1 MVKVDRGWVEFSF
14 YRPTAQS
21 VYLAGDFNGWRPG
34 ELPMVCSPEGY
45 WRAMLKLPPGEYKF
59 RYFADGQ
66 WFVDYAAFGV
76 EPGDF
81 GLDAVIRVP
90 SYRTAAMKPQPAHR
104 GGDDKESIVAA

>member
-14 YRPTAQS
+14 FRPQAKS

-34 ELPMVCSPEGY
+34 ELPMVRTPEGY
-45 WRAMLKLPPGEYKF
+45 WRAMLKLPTGEYKF
-59 RYFADGQ
+59 RYFSDGQ

-81 GLDAVIRVP
+81 GLDAVIRIP
-90 SYRTAAMKPQPAHR
+90 QYRTVQVAGPQPAKSR
-104 GGDDKESIVAA
+104 GDEESIVAA